1 MQDGAS
7 ASENVTLLT
16 KSYDRL
22 YKNTD
27 ALITIFVTL
36 YVYHGSL
43 LRGDSNPLCVS
54 GQSLDSSQ
62 VSLTNKQHQ
71 QQKKKKKKQSFEKI
85 YKPFLGKS
93 LNLSF
98 SYYHYYLFYLTLLL
112 DTYQFEFTFL
122 LLGLYKVDNNLQDVE
137 SSSDCNGKTGAYFCS
152 R

>member
-7 ASENVTLLT
+7 ASENATLLT

-43 LRGDSNPLCVS
+43 LLDDSNPLCVS

-62 VSLTNKQHQ
+62 VSLTNKQQ
-71 QQKKKKKKQSFEKI
+71 QQKKKKK
-85 YKPFLGKS
+85 
-93 LNLSF
+93 
-98 SYYHYYLFYLTLLL
+98 T
-112 DTYQFEFTFL
+112 EF
-122 LLGLYKVDNNLQDVE
+122 
-137 SSSDCNGKTGAYFCS
+137 
-152 R
+152 